1 MSDPQDARRVAD
13 REAAEWHVRLGERPV
28 SAVALAEFRSWRASS
43 ENADA
48 YHRLETLWRSTG
60 SLSSDVDMQKL
71 TRDTLKASRPR
82 STGSRKKALLPAA
95 VVGTVLVVAAVGV
108 FVWLPSR
115 DLYTTAVGEQ
125 EVVRLADGSEVTLDT
140 DTRLRVRFVRSE
152 RQILLERGQALFV
165 VAHDADRPFRV
176 SAGDTVVTALGT
188 TFDVRRDPA
197 GARVTLVVGSVAVT
211 DGKSADARSW
221 RLAPGQ
227 QVRTATPDASPLAVD
242 ATQATSWSERRLI
255 FRSTPLREAVAEVN
269 RYLPRKI
276 VLDAGSAEEVAVNGV
291 FTTGDREAFV
301 AAATDLFGLSARTQA
316 DGSVLLTVPSVGG

>member
-28 SAVALAEFRSWRASS
+28 SAVALAEFKTWRAQP

-48 YHRLETLWRSTG
+48 YQRLETLWRSTG

-95 VVGTVLVVAAVGV
+95 VVATVLVVAAVGV

-125 EVVRLADGSEVTLDT
+125 EVVRLADGSDVTLDT

-269 RYLPRKI
+269 RYLPHKI
-276 VLDAGSAEEVAVNGV
+276 VLDAGSAEDVAVNGV

-316 DGSVLLTVPSVGG
+316 DGSVLLTTPSVGG